1 MKEARM
7 PATSEA
13 LESHLCGR
21 WARGD
26 GIETRLCDPVT
37 GAELASV
44 SAKGLDLE
52 SALAFARRHGQGGL
66 RSLSYAER
74 GKLVGAVADV
84 LLANR
89 ARYEEIAIANSGNT
103 KTDAAID
110 IDGGIGTLKYYARL
124 AAGLG
129 EARMLLDEKPVR
141 LAKAE
146 NYQAIH
152 VMVPRRGVAVHI
164 NAFNFPSWGLW
175 EKAAVALIAGV
186 PVLAKPASAT
196 ALLAHAM
203 VRDVIAAKVLP
214 DGALSILCG
223 GAGSLLAALTSDD
236 VVAFTG
242 SADTAARVRGHG
254 NVVGRSVPVNI
265 EADSINAALLAP
277 GCAPGSAAWDAFL
290 REVVREMT
298 VKAGQ
303 KCTAIRRI
311 FVPFDAADAIA
322 DALAEKLKGTK
333 VGDPR
338 AADTRMGPVVTR
350 AQQAAAF
357 EGIRRLA
364 AEASLVC
371 GGAQAPPL
379 DGIDGERSAFVA
391 PTLLRAGDAGNAR
404 AVHEVE
410 VFGPVATLVPYR
422 DETEACLLI
431 ARGGGSLVASLYADE
446 RDFLLRMVSEIGPGH
461 GRILAVDPAIAAA
474 HSGHGIVMPQC
485 NHGGPGRAGAG
496 EELGGAYGLRFYHQR
511 LAVQGSSDLLADL
524 QAKAASLH

>member
-1 MKEARM
+1 MS
-7 PATSEA
+7 PTPEA
-13 LESHLCGR
+13 LGSYLSGR
-21 WARGD
+21 WVRGE
-26 GIETRLCDPVT
+26 GVETRLVDPVK
-37 GAELASV
+37 GEELATA
-44 SAKGLDLE
+44 SAKGVDLKD
-52 SALAFARRHGQGGL
+52 ALAFARREGQGGL
-66 RSLSYAER
+66 RSLGYGER
-74 GKLVGAVADV
+74 AKLVGTVADV
-84 LLANR
+84 LAANR

-124 AAGLG
+124 GAGLG
-129 EARMLLDEKPVR
+129 AARALLDEKPVR

-152 VMVPRRGVAVHI
+152 LMVPRRGVAVHI

-175 EKAAVALIAGV
+175 EKAAVSLLAGV
-186 PVLAKPASAT
+186 PVVAKPASAT

-203 VRDVIAAKVLP
+203 VRDVIAARVLP
-214 DGALSILCG
+214 DGALSLLCG
-223 GAGSLLAALTSDD
+223 GAGGLLEALASED

-242 SADTAARVRGHG
+242 SADTARRVRGHP
-254 NVVGRSVPVNI
+254 NVVAKSVPVNI

-277 GCAPGSAAWDAFL
+277 GCASGSAAFDAFV

-303 KCTAIRRI
+303 KCTAIRRV
-311 FVPFDAADAIA
+311 FAQPQVAGAVA
-322 DALAEKLKGTK
+322 DALAAKLKGTK

-364 AEASLVC
+364 SEAAIVC
-371 GGAQAPPL
+371 GGAEPPAL
-379 DGIDGERSAFVA
+379 DGIDAGRSAFVA
-391 PTLLRAGDAGNAR
+391 PTLLRLNDAGTAT

-410 VFGPVATLVPYR
+410 VFGPAATVVPYR
-422 DETEACLLI
+422 DEADAVALI
-431 ARGGGSLVASLYADE
+431 ARGGGSLVASVYGDDA
-446 RDFLLRMVSEIGPGH
+446 DFLARIVSAIGPGH
-461 GRILAVDPAIAAA
+461 GRLLMVDPSIASA
-474 HSGHGIVMPQC
+474 HTGHGIVMPQC

-496 EELGGAYGLRFYHQR
+496 EELGGLHGLRFYHQR
-511 LAVQGSSDLLADL
+511 LAVQGSTDLLATL
-524 QAKAASLH
+524 QAQAASLH